1 MVVAVFLNCHLL
13 LLSGR
18 LLLFFVVELLLI
30 VIMLF
35 FVVELLSFVV
45 REAARLQTFPDS
57 YFFEGSR
64 GEKFK
69 QIGNAVPPM
78 MAKTIAEAIRNQL

>member
-18 LLLFFVVELLLI
+18 LLLFFVVELSLI

-45 REAARLQTFPDS
+45 ELLF
-57 YFFEGSR
+57 
-64 GEKFK
+64 
-69 QIGNAVPPM
+69 IVVVPKP
-78 MAKTIAEAIRNQL
+78 